1 MTAGYVNELVP
12 QVVITRPS
20 RTRCRGSVTS
30 GTAPGDEA
38 PEGARGGEQGGVP
51 GARLCGG
58 NGVALAVEDGLQVP
72 ATSMQSDHPLPRLA
86 VRRSRSEGVGEPGGE
101 RRDLPAPGDAV
112 AAVAADRA
120 GADHVAPAGPGVDPP
135 AQHALG
141 VAQLDLGRGAEVQVP
156 PASCYLGFD
165 LEIRRFLQVS
175 LFLRS
180 MLRGG

>member
-12 QVVITRPS
+12 QVVITGPP

-38 PEGARGGEQGGVP
+38 PGGARGGEQGGVP

-72 ATSMQSDHPLPRLA
+72 ATSMQADHAAPRLA

-141 VAQLDLGRGAEVQVP
+141 VAQLDLGGARKYRCCP
-156 PASCYLGFD
+156 PAVISGSILKVAGSC
-165 LEIRRFLQVS
+165 R
-175 LFLRS
+175 
-180 MLRGG
+180 